1 MQLSVV
7 VHTFDSNIQEG
18 RHWWISK
25 ASLVYRVI
33 FKTARTDPHPSQK
46 KSTSNVSELNITN
59 MSPAAKCLRL
69 KLLL

>member
-33 FKTARTDPHPSQK
+33 FRT
-46 KSTSNVSELNITN
+46 VRAI
-59 MSPAAKCLRL
+59 LRNQQNGQ
-69 KLLL
+69 